1 MSLEED
7 IQQKSFGSEYHKVI
21 LNILH
26 TQNHLVTGMA
36 EVFKQFDITRQQYN
50 VLRILK
56 GRYPQPASVNLIKER
71 MLEKMSDSS
80 RIVERL
86 RIKGMIRRVS
96 GKTDKRSVDI
106 SITDEGLELLQKM
119 KEPVRSLE
127 NLISNLTMEE
137 ARQLNALLDKLR
149 AEPLPEDENLSPALE
164 HVNQPEKI

>member
-7 IQQKSFGSEYHKVI
+7 IQQKAFGSEYHKVI

-26 TQNHLVTGMA
+26 TQNHLVGGMSD
-36 EVFKQFDITRQQYN
+36 VFKQFDITRQQYN

-56 GRYPQPASVNLIKER
+56 GRYPAPASVNLIKER

-86 RIKGMIRRVS
+86 RVKGMIRRVLD
-96 GKTDKRSVDI
+96 KNDKRSVEI
-106 SITDEGLELLQKM
+106 SITEEGLELLQKM
-119 KEPVRSLE
+119 KDPVSSLDS
-127 NLISNLTMEE
+127 LVSNLTLEE
-137 ARQLNALLDKLR
+137 ARQLNSLLDKLR
-149 AEPLPEDENLSPALE
+149 AVSLPGDEKLSTLE